1 MRKRPLEGCHVLI
14 VEDEYL
20 VAADLAAALEECGA
34 VVFAPVGSVKDAL
47 DQIAHHGE
55 SLDAAVLDI
64 NLRGETVYPVA
75 AKLYALN
82 VPFVFTTGYDAD
94 GIPSLYSEVPRLEK
108 PADIGKLVR
117 ILENTRRHVA

>member
-1 MRKRPLEGCHVLI
+1 M
-14 VEDEYL
+14 
-20 VAADLAAALEECGA
+20 VAADLAAALEEFGA
-34 VVFAPVGSVKDAL
+34 VVFGPVGSVKDAL
-47 DQIAHHGE
+47 EPNRAE
-55 SLDAAVLDI
+55 WRRLDAAVLDI

-117 ILENTRRHVA
+117 ILENTRRHVG